1 MRQRSATIVELWRY
15 PVKSMQGE
23 RLQSVSLDA
32 SGFAADRR
40 FGVVTPEGF
49 VLSGKSEPRI
59 LGASASVRTD
69 GEIEI
74 ELPHG
79 VRTASDDPDV
89 DALLSAW
96 LDRPLRLH
104 RAAGD
109 EQFTIHHHTD
119 PEDETKTKDF
129 STPPGAYYD
138 SRSTVHLLSHSSLH
152 AAGAAYREGQ
162 WDVRRFRPNIVVS
175 FGNGAFGNGAFGDD
189 EGGFVEEAWV
199 GATVALG
206 AVPAL
211 VRKRTERCVL
221 TTRAQPGLDRDLQ
234 IYRSLVKS
242 NHANLGIYLVPQ
254 AAGTIAVDDTVSAVS
269 RAAASTPTSE
279 VSAS

>member
-1 MRQRSATIVELWRY
+1 MTELAATIVELWRY

-23 RLQSVSLDA
+23 RVESVALDA
-32 SGFAADRR
+32 SGFTADRR

-59 LGASASVRTD
+59 LGASASVRAD

-79 VRTASDDPDV
+79 VRTASDDPEV
-89 DALLSAW
+89 DAQLSAW
-96 LDRPLRLH
+96 RDRPLRVH
-104 RAAGD
+104 RAGTD

-138 SRSTVHLLSHSSLH
+138 SRSTVHLLSRSSLR
-152 AAGAAYREGQ
+152 AASAAYAEGQ
-162 WDVRRFRPNIVVS
+162 WDVRRFRPNVVGS
-175 FGNGAFGNGAFGDD
+175 FGEDD
-189 EGGFVEEAWV
+189 AGFVEEAGVV
-199 GATVALG
+199 GVVTLG

-211 VRKRTERCVL
+211 VR
-221 TTRAQPGLDRDLQ
+221 
-234 IYRSLVKS
+234 
-242 NHANLGIYLVPQ
+242 
-254 AAGTIAVDDTVSAVS
+254 
-269 RAAASTPTSE
+269 
-279 VSAS
+279 

>member
-1 MRQRSATIVELWRY
+1 MTTPAEATIVELWRY

-23 RLQSVSLDA
+23 RVQSVALDA
-32 SGFAADRR
+32 SGFTADRR
-40 FGVVTPEGF
+40 LGVVTPEGF

-74 ELPHG
+74 ELPDG
-79 VRTASDDPDV
+79 GRTASDDPDV
-89 DALLSAW
+89 DARLSAW

-104 RAAGD
+104 RAAAD

-138 SRSTVHLLSHSSLH
+138 SRSTVHLLSRSSLR
-152 AAGAAYREGQ
+152 AASAAYAEGQ

-175 FGNGAFGNGAFGDD
+175 FGDD
-189 EGGFVEEAWV
+189 EAGFAEEVWV
-199 GATVALG
+199 GGIVTLG

-211 VRKRTERCVL
+211 VRKRTDRCVI

-234 IYRSLVKS
+234 IYRSLMKS

-254 AAGTIAVDDTVSAVS
+254 DAGTVAVGEIVRS
-269 RAAASTPTSE
+269 PE
-279 VSAS
+279 

>member
-1 MRQRSATIVELWRY
+1 MTAPAEATIVELWRY

-23 RLQSVSLDA
+23 RVTRVALDA
-32 SGFAADRR
+32 SGFTGDRR

-59 LGASASVRTD
+59 LGASAAVRAD

-79 VRTASDDPDV
+79 VRTASNDPAV
-89 DALLSAW
+89 DSLLSAW

-104 RAAGD
+104 RAATD
-109 EQFTIHHHTD
+109 EQFMIHHQTD

-138 SRSTVHLLSHSSLH
+138 SRSTVHLLSQSSLR
-152 AAGAAYREGQ
+152 AASRAYGDGQ
-162 WDVRRFRPNIVVS
+162 WDVRRFRPNVVIS
-175 FGNGAFGNGAFGDD
+175 FGNGAFDDD
-189 EGGFVEEAWV
+189 EGFVEEAWV
-199 GATVALG
+199 GKTVALG
-206 AVPAL
+206 DVPAL

-254 AAGTIAVDDTVSAVS
+254 AGGTMAVGDIVKVLAQ
-269 RAAASTPTSE
+269 
-279 VSAS
+279 

>member
-1 MRQRSATIVELWRY
+1 MTAAVATIVELWRY

-23 RLQSVSLDA
+23 RVEQVALDA
-32 SGFAADRR
+32 SGMTGDRR

-59 LGASASVRTD
+59 LGGAASVRSD

-74 ELPHG
+74 VLPHG

-104 RAAGD
+104 RAGTS
-109 EQFTIHHHTD
+109 EQFLIHHHTD

-138 SRSTVHLLSHSSLH
+138 SRSTVHLLSQSSLR
-152 AAGAAYREGQ
+152 AASAAYSEGQ
-162 WDVRRFRPNIVVS
+162 WDVRRFRPNVLVS
-175 FGNGAFGNGAFGDD
+175 FEGDGYIED
-189 EGGFVEEAWV
+189 AWV

-234 IYRSLVKS
+234 IYRSLKKS
-242 NHANLGIYLVPQ
+242 NNANLGIYLVPQ
-254 AAGTIAVDDTVSAVS
+254 AAGTIAVGEKVSAEKV
-269 RAAASTPTSE
+269 TSK
-279 VSAS
+279 

>member
-1 MRQRSATIVELWRY
+1 MTALAATIVELWRY

-23 RLQSVSLDA
+23 RVQSVALDA

-59 LGASASVRTD
+59 LGASASVRAD

-74 ELPHG
+74 ELPEG
-79 VRTASDDPDV
+79 VRTASDAPDV

-104 RAAGD
+104 RALDD

-138 SRSTVHLLSHSSLH
+138 SRSTVHLLSRSSLR
-152 AAGAAYREGQ
+152 AASAAYAEGQ

-175 FGNGAFGNGAFGDD
+175 SGDD
-189 EGGFVEEAWV
+189 EAGFVEEAWV
-199 GATVALG
+199 GGTVTLG

-211 VRKRTERCVL
+211 VRKRTERCVI

-234 IYRSLVKS
+234 IYRSLKKS

-254 AAGTIAVDDTVSAVS
+254 AAGTIAVGEIV
-269 RAAASTPTSE
+269 RSTE
-279 VSAS
+279 

>member
-1 MRQRSATIVELWRY
+1 MRAPEATIVELWRY

-23 RLQSVSLDA
+23 RLQSVALDA
-32 SGFAADRR
+32 SGFSGDRR

-59 LGASASVRTD
+59 LGASASLRAD

-74 ELPHG
+74 ELPDG

-89 DALLSAW
+89 DSRLSAW

-104 RAAGD
+104 RAAAD

-138 SRSTVHLLSHSSLH
+138 SRSTVHLLSRSSLR
-152 AAGAAYREGQ
+152 AARAAYAEGQ

-175 FGNGAFGNGAFGDD
+175 FGNAASGDD
-189 EGGFVEEAWV
+189 DAGFVEEAWV
-199 GATVALG
+199 GGIVTLG
-206 AVPAL
+206 TVPAL
-211 VRKRTERCVL
+211 VRKRTERCVI

-242 NHANLGIYLVPQ
+242 NHANLGIYLVPE
-254 AAGTIAVDDTVSAVS
+254 AAGTLVIGEKVSA
-269 RAAASTPTSE
+269 A
-279 VSAS
+279 

>member
-1 MRQRSATIVELWRY
+1 MTRRSATIVELWRY

-32 SGFAADRR
+32 SGFVADRR

-59 LGASASVRTD
+59 LGASASVRAD

-74 ELPHG
+74 ELPDG

-104 RAAGD
+104 RAAAD

-138 SRSTVHLLSHSSLH
+138 SRSTVHLLSHSSLR

-175 FGNGAFGNGAFGDD
+175 FANGASGDD
-189 EGGFVEEAWV
+189 EEGFVEEAWV

-206 AVPAL
+206 AVPAF
-211 VRKRTERCVL
+211 VRKLTERCVL

-234 IYRSLVKS
+234 IYRSLREN

-254 AAGTIAVDDTVSAVS
+254 AAGTIAVGETVSA
-269 RAAASTPTSE
+269 APTSE

>member
-1 MRQRSATIVELWRY
+1 MTAPAEATIVELWRY

-23 RLQSVSLDA
+23 RVDRVALDA

-40 FGVVTPEGF
+40 FGVVTPDGF

-59 LGASASVRTD
+59 LGGSATARAD
-69 GEIEI
+69 GEIDI

-104 RAAGD
+104 RAGGD

-138 SRSTVHLLSHSSLH
+138 SRSTVHLLSQSSLR
-152 AAGAAYREGQ
+152 AASDSYGEGQ
-162 WDVRRFRPNIVVS
+162 WDVRRFRPNVVVS
-175 FGNGAFGNGAFGDD
+175 FGDA
-189 EGGFVEEAWV
+189 EGFVEEAWV
-199 GATVALG
+199 GATVTLG

-221 TTRAQPGLDRDLQ
+221 TTRAQPGLERDLQ
-234 IYRSLVKS
+234 IYRSLMKS

-254 AAGTIAVDDTVSAVS
+254 AAGSIAVGDVVRSADE
-269 RAAASTPTSE
+269 R
-279 VSAS
+279 SAD

>member
-1 MRQRSATIVELWRY
+1 VTALSATIVELWRY

-23 RLQSVSLDA
+23 RLQSVTLDA
-32 SGFAADRR
+32 SGLAADRR

-59 LGASASVRTD
+59 LGASASVRDD
-69 GEIEI
+69 GEIAI
-74 ELPHG
+74 DLPNG
-79 VRTASDDPDV
+79 MRTASDDPDV
-89 DALLSAW
+89 DAQLSAW

-104 RAAGD
+104 RAGAD

-138 SRSTVHLLSHSSLH
+138 SRSTVHLLSQSSLR
-152 AAGAAYREGQ
+152 AAGAAYAEGQ
-162 WDVRRFRPNIVVS
+162 WDVRRFRPNVVVS
-175 FGNGAFGNGAFGDD
+175 FGD
-189 EGGFVEEAWV
+189 EAGFVEEAWV
-199 GATVALG
+199 GATVMLG
-206 AVPAL
+206 SVPAV
-211 VRKRTERCVL
+211 VRKRTERCVI

-242 NHANLGIYLVPQ
+242 NHANLGIYMVPQ
-254 AAGTIAVDDTVSAVS
+254 AAGTLAVGDTVKGSA
-269 RAAASTPTSE
+269 E
-279 VSAS
+279 

>member
-1 MRQRSATIVELWRY
+1 MTALAATIVELWRY

-23 RLQSVSLDA
+23 RVQSVALDA
-32 SGFAADRR
+32 SGFTADRR

-59 LGASASVRTD
+59 LGASASVRAD

-74 ELPHG
+74 ELPDG

-89 DALLSAW
+89 DARLSAW

-104 RAAGD
+104 RAAAD

-138 SRSTVHLLSHSSLH
+138 SRSTVHLLSRSSLR
-152 AAGAAYREGQ
+152 AASDAYAEGQ
-162 WDVRRFRPNIVVS
+162 WNVRRFRPNIVVS
-175 FGNGAFGNGAFGDD
+175 FDGDD
-189 EGGFVEEAWV
+189 AGFVEEAWV
-199 GATVALG
+199 GGIVTLG

-211 VRKRTERCVL
+211 VRKRTERCVI

-234 IYRSLVKS
+234 IYRSLMKS

-254 AAGTIAVDDTVSAVS
+254 DAGTIAVGEIVRS
-269 RAAASTPTSE
+269 SE
-279 VSAS
+279 

>member
-1 MRQRSATIVELWRY
+1 MTPSEATIVELWRY

-23 RLQSVSLDA
+23 RVEQVALDA
-32 SGFAADRR
+32 SGFDADRR

-59 LGASASVRTD
+59 LGASASARSD
-69 GEIEI
+69 GEVEI
-74 ELPHG
+74 QLPHG
-79 VRTASDDPDV
+79 VSTASDDPDV
-89 DALLSAW
+89 DAVLSAW

-104 RAAGD
+104 RAGAT
-109 EQFTIHHHTD
+109 EQFMIHHQTD
-119 PEDETKTKDF
+119 PEDDTKTKDF

-138 SRSTVHLLSHSSLH
+138 SRSTVHLLSHSSLR
-152 AAGAAYREGQ
+152 AASSAYVEGQ
-162 WDVRRFRPNIVVS
+162 WDVRRFRPNVVVS
-175 FGNGAFGNGAFGDD
+175 FGEVDGY
-189 EGGFVEEAWV
+189 VEEAWV
-199 GATVALG
+199 GSTVTLG

-211 VRKRTERCVL
+211 VRKRTERCVI

-254 AAGTIAVDDTVSAVS
+254 AAGTIAVGQKVG
-269 RAAASTPTSE
+269 TP
-279 VSAS
+279 

>member
-1 MRQRSATIVELWRY
+1 MTPPEAAIVELWRY

-23 RLQSVSLDA
+23 RVEQVALDA
-32 SGFAADRR
+32 SGFDADRR

-59 LGASASVRTD
+59 LGAAASARAD
-69 GEIEI
+69 GEVDI
-74 ELPHG
+74 ELPDG
-79 VRTASDDPDV
+79 GRTASDDPDV
-89 DALLSAW
+89 DAVLSAW

-104 RAAGD
+104 RAGAD

-138 SRSTVHLLSHSSLH
+138 SRSTVHLLSQSSLR
-152 AAGAAYREGQ
+152 AASAAYVDGQ
-162 WDVRRFRPNIVVS
+162 WDVRRFRPNVVVS
-175 FGNGAFGNGAFGDD
+175 FGESDGY
-189 EGGFVEEAWV
+189 VEEAWV
-199 GATVALG
+199 GATVTLG

-254 AAGTIAVDDTVSAVS
+254 AAGTLAVGETVKSMEEA
-269 RAAASTPTSE
+269 TS
-279 VSAS
+279 

>member
-1 MRQRSATIVELWRY
+1 MSQPEATIVELWRY

-23 RLQSVSLDA
+23 RVERVALDA
-32 SGFAADRR
+32 SGFDADRR
-40 FGVVTPEGF
+40 FGVVTPDGF

-59 LGASASVRTD
+59 LGASASVRAD

-79 VRTASDDPDV
+79 VRTASDDPEV

-104 RAAGD
+104 RAGAS
-109 EQFTIHHHTD
+109 EQFVIHHHTD

-138 SRSTVHLLSHSSLH
+138 SRSTVHLLSQSSLR
-152 AAGAAYREGQ
+152 AANSAYENGQ
-162 WDVRRFRPNIVVS
+162 WDVRRFRPNVVVS
-175 FGNGAFGNGAFGDD
+175 FGDD
-189 EGGFVEEAWV
+189 DGYVEEAWV
-199 GATVALG
+199 GNTVALG

-211 VRKRTERCVL
+211 VRKRTDRCVL

-234 IYRSLVKS
+234 IYRSLLKS
-242 NHANLGIYLVPQ
+242 NHGNLGIYLVPQ
-254 AAGTIAVDDTVSAVS
+254 AAGTIAVG
-269 RAAASTPTSE
+269 E
-279 VSAS
+279 KVSAS

>member
-1 MRQRSATIVELWRY
+1 MTAPAEATIVELWRY

-23 RLQSVSLDA
+23 RVTRVALDA
-32 SGFAADRR
+32 SGFTGDRR

-59 LGASASVRTD
+59 LGASAAVRAD
-69 GEIEI
+69 GEVEI

-79 VRTASDDPDV
+79 VRTASNDPAV
-89 DALLSAW
+89 DSLLSAW

-104 RAAGD
+104 RAATD
-109 EQFTIHHHTD
+109 EQFMIHHQTD

-138 SRSTVHLLSHSSLH
+138 SRSTVHLLSQSSLR
-152 AAGAAYREGQ
+152 AASRAYGDGQ
-162 WDVRRFRPNIVVS
+162 WDVRRFRPNVVIS
-175 FGNGAFGNGAFGDD
+175 FRNGAFDDD
-189 EGGFVEEAWV
+189 EGFVEEAWV
-199 GATVALG
+199 GKTVALG
-206 AVPAL
+206 DVPAL
-211 VRKRTERCVL
+211 VRKRTERCVM

-254 AAGTIAVDDTVSAVS
+254 AGGTIAVGDIVKVLAQ
-269 RAAASTPTSE
+269 
-279 VSAS
+279 

>member
-1 MRQRSATIVELWRY
+1 MTALAATIVELWRY

-23 RLQSVSLDA
+23 RLDRVTLDA
-32 SGFAADRR
+32 SGLAADRR
-40 FGVVTPEGF
+40 FGVVTPEGY

-59 LGASASVRTD
+59 LGASASVRDD
-69 GEIEI
+69 GEIAI
-74 ELPHG
+74 DLPNG
-79 VRTASDDPDV
+79 MRTASDDPDV
-89 DALLSAW
+89 DAQLSAW

-104 RAAGD
+104 RAGAD

-138 SRSTVHLLSHSSLH
+138 SRSTVHLLSQSSLR
-152 AAGAAYREGQ
+152 AACATYAEGQ
-162 WDVRRFRPNIVVS
+162 WDVRRFRPNLVVS
-175 FGNGAFGNGAFGDD
+175 FGD
-189 EGGFVEEAWV
+189 EAGFVEEAWV
-199 GATVALG
+199 GATVMLG

-254 AAGTIAVDDTVSAVS
+254 AAGTVAVDQTV
-269 RAAASTPTSE
+269 RAQ
-279 VSAS
+279 

>member
-1 MRQRSATIVELWRY
+1 MSELAATIVELWRY

-23 RLQSVSLDA
+23 PVQSVALDA
-32 SGFAADRR
+32 SGFTADRR

-59 LGASASVRTD
+59 LGASASVRAD

-74 ELPHG
+74 ELPDG

-89 DALLSAW
+89 DARLSAW

-104 RAAGD
+104 RAGAD

-138 SRSTVHLLSHSSLH
+138 SRSTVHLLSRSSLR
-152 AAGAAYREGQ
+152 AASAAYSEGQ

-175 FGNGAFGNGAFGDD
+175 FGEDD
-189 EGGFVEEAWV
+189 AGFVEETWV
-199 GATVALG
+199 GGVVTLG

-211 VRKRTERCVL
+211 VRKRTERCVI

-234 IYRSLVKS
+234 IYRSLKKS

-254 AAGTIAVDDTVSAVS
+254 DAGTIAVGEIVRS
-269 RAAASTPTSE
+269 SE
-279 VSAS
+279 